1 MPALSDVDSAS
12 RARVLAEFG
21 AALRLL
27 RVEAGLSL
35 RALAHR
41 IGVSSAYLS
50 RVEHGH
56 DAIPTPDR
64 LTAIASA
71 LGLPPALLLEL
82 GRQVEPLVSRYLE
95 RVPAASAL
103 FAEIARR
110 DLSGPQLARVKAFID
125 AEFPASAPFGEAPA
139 RRLSALLTPERVVL
153 QLSCAHIEDVI
164 DVAAS
169 RLAAP
174 GGAPPASAL
183 AQEILRRERESPTAL
198 GNGVAV
204 PHAIVPGACQAA
216 VVATLAEPL
225 AVPTPGGVPLRL
237 VVVLVCGEAGRTHL
251 ELLAEVARF
260 ASRNAADALCAA
272 RDPAQLIE
280 LLAQI
285 EAGWC

>member
-1 MPALSDVDSAS
+1 MPTLSDVDSAS

-50 RVEHGH
+50 RVENGH

-82 GRQVEPLVSRYLE
+82 GRQVEPLVSRYLD
-95 RVPAASAL
+95 RVPAANAL

-125 AEFPASAPFGEAPA
+125 AEFPVSAPLGEAPA
-139 RRLSALLTPERVVL
+139 RRLSALLTPERIVL

-204 PHAIVPGACQAA
+204 PHAIVPGARQAA

-225 AVPTPGGVPLRL
+225 AVPTPGGAPLRL
-237 VVVLVCGEAGRTHL
+237 VVVLVCGEAGRAHL

-280 LLAQI
+280 QLAHI
-285 EAGWC
+285 EAGCC

>member
-1 MPALSDVDSAS
+1 MPAISDADSAA

-64 LTAIASA
+64 LTAIAGA
-71 LGLPPALLLEL
+71 LELPPAVLLEL
-82 GRQVEPLVSRYLE
+82 GHQVEPLVSRYLE
-95 RVPAASAL
+95 RVPAANAL
-103 FAEIARR
+103 FVELARR
-110 DLSGPQLARVKAFID
+110 NVSGPQLARVKAFID
-125 AEFPASAPFGEAPA
+125 AEFAVSAPFGVAPA
-139 RRLSALLTPERVVL
+139 RRLSGLLTPERIVL
-153 QLSCAHIEDVI
+153 HLSCVHIEDVI

-169 RLAAP
+169 RLAPP
-174 GGAPPASAL
+174 GGALAASAL

-204 PHAIVPGACQAA
+204 PHAIIPGVRTAA
-216 VVATLAEPL
+216 VLATLAEPL
-225 AVPTPGGVPLRL
+225 AVPTPGGAPLRL
-237 VVVLVCGEAGRTHL
+237 LVVLLCGEGGRAHL
-251 ELLAEVARF
+251 ELLAQVARL
-260 ASRNAADALCAA
+260 AGHNAAEVLCAA
-272 RDPAQLIE
+272 RDAEQLIDQLAQL
-280 LLAQI
+280 
-285 EAGWC
+285 EAGCG

>member
-1 MPALSDVDSAS
+1 MPALSDAESAS
-12 RARVLAEFG
+12 RARALAEFG

-64 LTAIASA
+64 LTAIAGA
-71 LGLPPALLLEL
+71 LELPPALLLEL
-82 GRQVEPLVSRYLE
+82 GRQVEPLVSRYLD
-95 RVPAASAL
+95 RVPAANAL
-103 FAEIARR
+103 FVELARR
-110 DLSGPQLARVKAFID
+110 NLSGPQLARVKAFID
-125 AEFPASAPFGEAPA
+125 AEFPLSAPFGEAPA
-139 RRLSALLTPERVVL
+139 RRLSALLTPERIV
-153 QLSCAHIEDVI
+153 QHLSCAHIEDVI

-174 GGAPPASAL
+174 GGAPTASAL

-204 PHAIVPGACQAA
+204 PHAIVPGARPAA

-225 AVPTPGGVPLRL
+225 AVPTPGGAPLRL
-237 VVVLVCGEAGRTHL
+237 LVVLVCGEGGRAHL
-251 ELLAEVARF
+251 ELLAQVARL
-260 ASRNAADALCAA
+260 ASRNAADVLCAA
-272 RDPAQLIE
+272 RGPAQLIE
-280 LLAQI
+280 QLAQI
-285 EAGWC
+285 EAGCG

>member
-1 MPALSDVDSAS
+1 MPALSDADSAS
-12 RARVLAEFG
+12 RARALAEFG

-64 LTAIASA
+64 LTAIAGA
-71 LGLPPALLLEL
+71 LELPPALLLEL
-82 GRQVEPLVSRYLE
+82 GHQVGPLVSRYLD
-95 RVPAASAL
+95 RVPAANAL
-103 FAEIARR
+103 FVELARR
-110 DLSGPQLARVKAFID
+110 NLSGPQLARVKAFID
-125 AEFPASAPFGEAPA
+125 AEFPVSAPFGVAPA
-139 RRLSALLTPERVVL
+139 RRLSALLTPERIVL
-153 QLSCAHIEDVI
+153 HLSCAHIEDVI

-174 GGAPPASAL
+174 GGAPSASAL

-216 VVATLAEPL
+216 VLATLAEPL
-225 AVPTPGGVPLRL
+225 AVPTPGGAPLRL
-237 VVVLVCGEAGRTHL
+237 LVVLVCGEGGRAHL
-251 ELLAEVARF
+251 ELLAQVARL
-260 ASRNAADALCAA
+260 ASHNAADALCAA
-272 RDPAQLIE
+272 RDPVQLIDQ
-280 LLAQI
+280 LAQI
-285 EAGWC
+285 EAGCG

>member
-1 MPALSDVDSAS
+1 MAAASDIGSAS
-12 RARVLAEFG
+12 RARSLAEFG

-35 RALAHR
+35 RALAQR

-82 GRQVEPLVSRYLE
+82 GHQVEPLVARYLE
-95 RVPAASAL
+95 RVPAANAL
-103 FAEIARR
+103 FLDIARR
-110 DLSGPQLARVKAFID
+110 RLTGPQLARVKAFID
-125 AEFPASAPFGEAPA
+125 AEFPPCAPFGAA
-139 RRLSALLTPERVVL
+139 SAQRLSALLTPERIVL
-153 QLSCAHIEDVI
+153 HLSCAHLEDVI

-169 RLAAP
+169 RLAPP
-174 GGAPPASAL
+174 GGAIAASAL

-204 PHAIVPGACQAA
+204 PHAILPGACPAA
-216 VVATLAEPL
+216 VLATLVEPL
-225 AVPTPGGVPLRL
+225 AVPTPGGAPLRL
-237 VVVLVCGEAGRTHL
+237 IAVIVSGEGGRAHL
-251 ELLAEVARF
+251 ELLAQVARL
-260 ASRNAADALCAA
+260 AIHDAADALCAA
-272 RDPAQLIE
+272 ESPAQLIE
-280 LLAQI
+280 QLAQL
-285 EAGWC
+285 EAGCG